1 MVTHDKIII
10 DKEIQRLEVGWFTL
24 FPELSIWVPSDL
36 FAIYPNLLRQT
47 WKSPNMK
54 VA

>member
-1 MVTHDKIII
+1 VVTYDKFLM
-10 DKEIQRLEVGWFTL
+10 DQKIQRLDVGLLTL
-24 FPELSIWVPSDL
+24 FSELSIWVLFDL
-36 FAIYPNLLRQT
+36 FAIYSNLLHKT